1 MGSARAMLANRISFG
16 MNLKGPSFTL
26 DTACS
31 SATYALDAA
40 FTAIRSGE
48 CDAALVG
55 GANLLLHPQITL
67 QFARL
72 DLSNYIKY
80 LQISLFTN

>member
-1 MGSARAMLANRISFG
+1 MLANRISFG
-16 MNLKGPSFTL
+16 MDLQGPSFMV

-40 FTAIRSGE
+40 FNAIRNGE

-55 GANLLLHPQITL
+55 GTNLLLHPHITL
-67 QFARL
+67 QFAR
-72 DLSNYIKY
+72 
-80 LQISLFTN
+80 

>member
-1 MGSARAMLANRISFG
+1 MYFLTVLQFYGIFTGLTGSARAMLANRISFG
-16 MNLKGPSFTL
+16 MDLQGPSFMV

-40 FTAIRSGE
+40 FNAIRSGE

-55 GANLLLHPQITL
+55 GTNLLLHPHITL
-67 QFARL
+67 QFAR
-72 DLSNYIKY
+72 
-80 LQISLFTN
+80 